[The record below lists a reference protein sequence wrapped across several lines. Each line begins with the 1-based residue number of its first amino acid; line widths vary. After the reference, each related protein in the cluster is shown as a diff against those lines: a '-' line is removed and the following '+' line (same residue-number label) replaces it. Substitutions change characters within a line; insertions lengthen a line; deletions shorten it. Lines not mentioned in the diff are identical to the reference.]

1 MTNNQNHNS
10 DRVTHFIT
18 QYKQFAA
25 KSAENVLELAKVM
38 HEAKITL
45 NKQEFSDFCQG
56 IGMDRGASTHKKLKV
71 IAKNFDMLK
80 KHESKLPSNWT
91 TLYKLA
97 SLSEDQFQSMVE
109 GNMLKP
115 NVTGVAINRALSIAP
130 KIKKPAAGQ
139 HQVTFKGINSFNGE
153 KFYKALNELAVRI
166 SVEVTFS
173 AEAAEIISQGKA
185 VPNGTEE
192 NTMPKAA

>member
-1 MTNNQNHNS
+1 
-10 DRVTHFIT
+10 
-18 QYKQFAA
+18 
-25 KSAENVLELAKVM
+25 
-38 HEAKITL
+38 
-45 NKQEFSDFCQG
+45 
-56 IGMDRGASTHKKLKV
+56 MDRGASTHKKLKV

-97 SLSEDQFQSMVE
+97 SLSEDQFQSLGEENV
-109 GNMLKP
+109 LKP

-139 HQVTFKGINSFNGE
+139 HQVTFKGINSLNGE
-153 KFYKALNELAVRI
+153 KFYKALNELAVRM